1 MWVDRTRL
9 LAARGRLGQA
19 AHAGELSRVTP
30 VRAALPAAAGGSPP
44 SWVVNATFGEED
56 PAISIH
62 GAVQHGIATAT
73 ERGLVA
79 AVVRDA
85 DCHSISP
92 ARSPTG

>member
-1 MWVDRTRL
+1 
-9 LAARGRLGQA
+9 
-19 AHAGELSRVTP
+19 
-30 VRAALPAAAGGSPP
+30 
-44 SWVVNATFGEED
+44 VVNATFGEED